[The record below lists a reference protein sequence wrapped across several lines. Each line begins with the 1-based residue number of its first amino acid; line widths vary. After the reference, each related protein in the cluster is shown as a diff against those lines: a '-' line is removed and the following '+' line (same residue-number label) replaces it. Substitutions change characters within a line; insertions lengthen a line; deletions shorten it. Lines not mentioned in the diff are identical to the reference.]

1 MSGFVDDVLGGSSGL
16 LLGTF
21 TPRLDDKGRLILPAK
36 FRPRL
41 APGLVMTR
49 GQERCLFLLPMDE
62 FRRMYDQIRQ
72 APVTSK
78 QARDYL
84 RVFLSGAS
92 DEIPDKQGRISIPAP
107 LRAYAGLPKIDG
119 ELKVGPWLYRI
130 ATNLCMDQLRRRKL
144 IRWEPWESFVAL
156 FHPKQVARDN
166 PEHDALRQ
174 ESRELVHRV
183 LQELPPRYRICL
195 VLREYHGLSC
205 EEIGDV
211 IGSSRSAVK
220 SLLFRAREEFRQVYQ
235 RMGGTGPL

>member
-1 MSGFVDDVLGGSSGL
+1 MAAEQAMVIEGVQAREEVVFDDIFEAYHERIYNCVYRLMGSSEDAYDL
-16 LLGTF
+16 TQETF
-21 TPRLDDKGRLILPAK
+21 
-36 FRPRL
+36 
-41 APGLVMTR
+41 
-49 GQERCLFLLPMDE
+49 
-62 FRRMYDQIRQ
+62 
-72 APVTSK
+72 
-78 QARDYL
+78 
-84 RVFLSGAS
+84 
-92 DEIPDKQGRISIPAP
+92 
-107 LRAYAGLPKIDG
+107 LRAYAALPKVHG

-166 PEHDALRQ
+166 PERDALRQ

-205 EEIGDV
+205 EEICDV
-211 IGSSRSAVK
+211 IRSSRSAVK

-235 RMGGTGPL
+235 RMGGSDPLAGTDPL